1 MNLRLPFRS
10 AAAPLGIAWD
20 RDHLHVA
27 SLVAGSTGPVKGP
40 STRLPW
46 SRPDLTPEDTASAG
60 LRLRAA
66 LAKTGLASR
75 PCVAAVPSPW
85 IMSVTVQLPDLSA
98 EDLEAFVALTAERS
112 LPYPAEELQ
121 IARSVTQL
129 ADSRRLTLLAV
140 RKKQLTAF
148 QNLLTAAGLKPISF
162 TFGLPF
168 LPEVTT
174 SNSASSL
181 TLFVDDE
188 RTFFLST
195 IDRHVG
201 AWIALDGIDESSVK
215 SLLRGLRIAWE
226 QLPSALQ
233 LSLHQVQVLG
243 PASAVAQAEPVVQK
257 WAGRLPGKLS
267 VNPTI
272 IDDLGPRTALAVA
285 HLASSPPAAAVE
297 FLPPR
302 PSLLQQWVTRFPLQ
316 RFGGWSAAAGAVAA
330 VLLIALGWQAFT
342 LWHLR
347 SQWAEIA
354 PAVTST
360 EALQENIRQFR
371 SWSDTNPQNLA
382 ILQLVSEAF
391 PSNGSVTAK
400 NIEITDTSAVT
411 ITGTTTDNSALLELL
426 DQLRLTPAVSA
437 LELAQIRGREPAQFT
452 FKFTWK
458 SIPGA

>member
-10 AAAPLGIAWD
+10 AAPPLGIAWD

-27 SLVAGSTGPVKGP
+27 SLVRSSANIVEGP
-40 STRLPW
+40 SVRFPW
-46 SRPDLTPEDTASAG
+46 SQPDLAPEDTASAG
-60 LRLRAA
+60 QRLRAA
-66 LAKTGLASR
+66 LAETQLTPR
-75 PCVAAVPSPW
+75 PCVAAIPSAW

-98 EDLEAFVALTAERS
+98 EDLEAFVALTAERN

-121 IARSVTQL
+121 IARSVTHL

-140 RKKQLTAF
+140 RKQQLNEF
-148 QNLLTAAGLKPISF
+148 QNLLTAAGLKPLSF

-168 LPEVTT
+168 LPEVTAA
-174 SNSASSL
+174 NSAASL
-181 TLFVDDE
+181 TLFVEDE
-188 RTFFLST
+188 RTFFLSSV
-195 IDRHVG
+195 DHHVG
-201 AWIALDGIDESSVK
+201 AWIALDGSEGSSGA

-226 QLPSALQ
+226 QLPSDLQ
-233 LSLHQVQVLG
+233 LSLYQVQVIG
-243 PASAVAQAEPVVQK
+243 PASAIDLVDPVVQK
-257 WAGRLPGKLS
+257 WVGRLPGKLS
-267 VNPTI
+267 VNTTAS
-272 IDDLGPRTALAVA
+272 DDLGARTALAVA
-285 HLASSPPAAAVE
+285 RLASSPQTAAVE

-330 VLLIALGWQAFT
+330 VLLIALSWQAFT
-342 LWHLR
+342 LWRLR

-371 SWSDTNPQNLA
+371 SWADTSPQNLA

-400 NIEITDTSAVT
+400 NIEIEHTSAVT
-411 ITGTTTDNSALLELL
+411 ITGTTTDNGALLELL
-426 DQLRLTPAVSA
+426 DQLRLTPAVSD
-437 LELAQIRGREPAQFT
+437 LELDQIRGREPAQFT